1 MISIECRYHN
11 FGVKERSAT
20 YCHNNTVVTNREKRN
35 RVLAIMMMT
44 IMMMTHKK
52 IKIKMLKGLKKKK
65 V

>member
-44 IMMMTHKK
+44 HKK